1 MMIVV
6 GGKIELGKNKIFE
19 ILKFFSK
26 PILKSFID
34 NNERKKAY
42 YIKNLRRKKI
52 KSRAILFE
60 SYHGVNF
67 TGNAYALFKYVVE
80 NSLNYK
86 CYIAI
91 KDEKD
96 PMVEWIKK
104 TYSNKNIEIVQYQ
117 SKKYLNILATAKYL
131 INDTTFLPY
140 FNKRKEQIY
149 LNTWHGT
156 PLKKLGNDIKNSNF
170 TDNKNVQK
178 NLLSADK
185 IALSNEFTGQKLI
198 GSNDLNGILNSK
210 ISITGNARMDL
221 TLNSK
226 KEQIY
231 DKYNLNSNKKL
242 VLYAPTYKNDDN
254 RMVKDDINELINER
268 NIIQTH
274 LGDDYTVYIKPHY
287 LLTQN
292 NDTFNIDN
300 YFIPNWNDAN
310 EILSVVDVLITD
322 YSSIFFDFLPL
333 NRPIYFYMKDKED
346 YSSERGLYMDINELP
361 GSVSNS
367 MNDLLIQLDIP
378 IHDYLNNYNHIRENF
393 LENYCSYDDGKSSSR
408 AIRFMLDNNS
418 GEKIYKSNKKV
429 VLFYGGGFYNNGM
442 TNSLINLSKMFDYE
456 KYEFVIIENNKIF
469 NDKLKNI
476 QRLDS
481 RVHLLTLSSDINK
494 NILDT
499 LNLNMFNRQGF
510 NSKYT
515 NEKRIKNLINEYSNQ
530 VFGNL
535 KPDILVDYSGYNK
548 LFTALFAFT
557 TVKKKVIFLHNDMQ
571 EEYNKKINGIYKH
584 KWNLKVIFSLYDQFS
599 KIVSVSDSTNEANKK
614 NLKKFVNEP
623 ENKMISISNVI
634 DGDTIIKKAM
644 LGYNEANVDVI
655 LKNGMKKSYFKE
667 KSSSDF
673 CFKCISIP
681 DEKDITFINLA
692 RLSPEKNQINLI
704 KAFQKIVRN
713 NNKCKLYILGDGPL
727 YENLNNL
734 ITKLNLENN
743 VFLVGYVANPYMFI
757 ERCDCFILTSNY
769 EGQGISILEAQ
780 TLNKPVIGT
789 NVNGI
794 KSVID
799 SDVGILVENNISSIA
814 KGIQDYL
821 DGNVPSKKFD
831 YKKYNKQII
840 TKIEK
845 ELLTI

>member
-1 MMIVV
+1 MTVV
-6 GGKIELGKNKIFE
+6 GGKIELGKSKIFE
-19 ILKFFSK
+19 ILKFFSE

-34 NNERKKAY
+34 NNERKKAC

-52 KSRAILFE
+52 KGRAILFE

-96 PMVEWIKK
+96 PMIEWIKK
-104 TYSNKNIEIVQYQ
+104 TYSSKNIEIVQYQ

-131 INDTTFLPY
+131 VNDTTFLPY

-156 PLKKLGNDIKNSNF
+156 PLKKLGKDIKNSNF

-254 RMVKDDINELINER
+254 RMIKNDINELINER

-292 NDTFNIDN
+292 NDICNIDN

-378 IHDYLNNYNHIRENF
+378 INDYLNNYNHIRENF
-393 LENYCSYDDGKSSSR
+393 MKNYCSYDDGKSSSR
-408 AIRFMLDNNS
+408 TIRFMLDNNS

-456 KYEFVIIENNKIF
+456 KYEE
-469 NDKLKNI
+469 
-476 QRLDS
+476 
-481 RVHLLTLSSDINK
+481 
-494 NILDT
+494 
-499 LNLNMFNRQGF
+499 
-510 NSKYT
+510 
-515 NEKRIKNLINEYSNQ
+515 
-530 VFGNL
+530 
-535 KPDILVDYSGYNK
+535 
-548 LFTALFAFT
+548 
-557 TVKKKVIFLHNDMQ
+557 
-571 EEYNKKINGIYKH
+571 
-584 KWNLKVIFSLYDQFS
+584 
-599 KIVSVSDSTNEANKK
+599 
-614 NLKKFVNEP
+614 
-623 ENKMISISNVI
+623 
-634 DGDTIIKKAM
+634 
-644 LGYNEANVDVI
+644 
-655 LKNGMKKSYFKE
+655 
-667 KSSSDF
+667 
-673 CFKCISIP
+673 C
-681 DEKDITFINLA
+681 
-692 RLSPEKNQINLI
+692 
-704 KAFQKIVRN
+704 
-713 NNKCKLYILGDGPL
+713 
-727 YENLNNL
+727 
-734 ITKLNLENN
+734 
-743 VFLVGYVANPYMFI
+743 
-757 ERCDCFILTSNY
+757 
-769 EGQGISILEAQ
+769 
-780 TLNKPVIGT
+780 GT
-789 NVNGI
+789 
-794 KSVID
+794 
-799 SDVGILVENNISSIA
+799 
-814 KGIQDYL
+814 
-821 DGNVPSKKFD
+821 
-831 YKKYNKQII
+831 
-840 TKIEK
+840 
-845 ELLTI
+845 